1 MSELRSETSGDADA
15 RTRSTANQAISILQR
30 RRRDGSIAMLAGGAL
45 LVRTVRAVR
54 THKRRSAVLALAAS
68 VLVGIGVRQRRAS
81 RRAERVPTGADARR
95 DETGDKAVSDAAWA
109 ERRDLGA
116 GRDADESA
124 SVYQSASEPNP
135 RGVSDRADVQAD
147 EGGDVEFVEGKE
159 PETHR
164 ETHLEDEDAHDT
176 RLHPD
181 DGRTEV
187 DLSTAS
193 MADETSEAAGPHP
206 EQAYPTQ
213 EGTDPEPT
221 SEDAPPRVGEGAVA
235 PAGPDDE
242 SDENNENEQR
252 DDAEEAESSDET
264 PSESEDDAET

>member
-1 MSELRSETSGDADA
+1 MSELTSETSGDADA
-15 RTRSTANQAISILQR
+15 RTRSTANQAISTLQR
-30 RRRDGSIAMLAGGAL
+30 RGRDGSIALLAGGTL
-45 LVRTVRAVR
+45 LLRAIR
-54 THKRRSAVLALAAS
+54 AARIRKRRSAVLALAAS
-68 VLVGIGVRQRRAS
+68 ALVGIGVRQRRAS
-81 RRAERVPTGADARR
+81 RRAERIPTGADAER
-95 DETGDKAVSDAAWA
+95 DEMGDKAVSDAAWA

-135 RGVSDRADVQAD
+135 RGVSDRADAQAD
-147 EGGDVEFVEGKE
+147 EGGDVDFVEGKE
-159 PETHR
+159 PATHR

-181 DGRTEV
+181 DGQTEV

-193 MADETSEAAGPHP
+193 MADEASEAAGPHP
-206 EQAYPTQ
+206 EQAYPAQ

-221 SEDAPPRVGEGAVA
+221 SEDAPPRVGEGAA
-235 PAGPDDE
+235 TPAGPGN
-242 SDENNENEQR
+242 ENDENEQP
-252 DDAEEAESSDET
+252 DDADAEEAASSDER